1 MEYATT
7 TDKIGI
13 IDIDKRGD
21 WEYWELNRARNV
33 RAPLRGGVR
42 FTRIGL
48 MSRLVGEVSIK
59 AVCPNRRRLRG
70 AYWTNNG
77 NIRAWWVFRGC
88 CRNRILEPNEIHTF
102 RMLHINVIPSRLA
115 TSFLQV
121 NCTHWRGS
129 QTKAAVFLWVGSNGW
144 VVKDVCGHMCSMMRW
159 AFVRSSEVRC
169 AKWTLF
175 ANGITFTR
183 ISTLDQKAR
192 LSWTCKESIECAWQ
206 LG

>member
-33 RAPLRGGVR
+33 WAPLRGGVR
-42 FTRIGL
+42 FTRISL
-48 MSRLVGEVSIK
+48 MSRLLVVGEVSIK

-77 NIRAWWVFRGC
+77 NIRAWWVFRRC

-121 NCTHWRGS
+121 NCAHWRGS
-129 QTKAAVFLWVGSNGW
+129 QTKAAVFLWMGSNGW
-144 VVKDVCGHMCSMMRW
+144 VVKDVCGHVLDDALSIRAVEW
-159 AFVRSSEVRC
+159 
-169 AKWTLF
+169 
-175 ANGITFTR
+175 
-183 ISTLDQKAR
+183 STL
-192 LSWTCKESIECAWQ
+192 CKVNPLRQ
-206 LG
+206 RYHLH

>member
-59 AVCPNRRRLRG
+59 G
-70 AYWTNNG
+70 HIGQITG
-77 NIRAWWVFRGC
+77 TNIRAWWVFRGC
-88 CRNRILEPNEIHTF
+88 CRNRILEPNEIYTF

-183 ISTLDQKAR
+183 ISTFDQKAR
-192 LSWTCKESIECAWQ
+192 LSFEPVRKV
-206 LG
+206 